1 MNPWDTQ
8 LESYR
13 LRVYTCTLATVRC
26 QIQQVENPIPAMEI
40 SMEAVH
46 VDNTI
51 CLDHLA
57 SKVALHKR
65 ELWSTDPYTPPDQNY
80 IDDEISFGISKGSGH
95 CEDECDEAGSMIP
108 SPGLLVL
115 MGHHWTQEV
124 WPANQECIEGK
135 GDDGHDVDPDQEK
148 EALRANHGAMQ
159 DSVDWG
165 HSTGEADHW
174 TADFRPVKWDDRKA
188 SATASDQSEVLTVL
202 LSVISS
208 QCLLSLWWECDMRDI
223 AIEER

>member
-1 MNPWDTQ
+1 
-8 LESYR
+8 
-13 LRVYTCTLATVRC
+13 
-26 QIQQVENPIPAMEI
+26 
-40 SMEAVH
+40 
-46 VDNTI
+46 
-51 CLDHLA
+51 
-57 SKVALHKR
+57 
-65 ELWSTDPYTPPDQNY
+65 
-80 IDDEISFGISKGSGH
+80 
-95 CEDECDEAGSMIP
+95 
-108 SPGLLVL
+108 
-115 MGHHWTQEV
+115 
-124 WPANQECIEGK
+124 
-135 GDDGHDVDPDQEK
+135 
-148 EALRANHGAMQ
+148 MQ